1 MREQFVRTVTELF
14 EEDAKTVLVLGDI
27 GVHGFAELASKY
39 PDRVINI
46 GICEQATIG
55 VIAGMAKEGLH
66 PIFYTIA
73 PFASE
78 RCLEQIKIDIGY
90 QNLPVTIVSVGGSY
104 DYGKLGCTHHCPA
117 DVAILKTIPG
127 INIFAPAYRDD
138 VDNYLHWYHGIDA
151 VYMRLPDKEC
161 LFSPNF
167 WVNPD
172 VVIIAFGDTI
182 DNVYHACYDLGA
194 GILQRTEVSLV
205 PRMFQKKKVVI
216 VEPWYEGTMHHD
228 VQLSYPDAK
237 ILSIGVPRKFITTYC
252 SKEEHDKECGL
263 DIDSLRKRIT
273 NFING

>member
-1 MREQFVRTVTELF
+1 MREQFIRTVTELF
-14 EEDAKTVLVLGDI
+14 EEDPKTVLVLGDI
-27 GVHGFAELASKY
+27 GVHGFASLAEKY

-55 VIAGMAKEGLH
+55 VLAGMAKEGLH

-73 PFASE
+73 PFATE

-127 INIFAPAYRDD
+127 INIFAPAYKED
-138 VDNYLHWYHGIDA
+138 VDNYLHWYHGVGA
-151 VYMRLPDKEC
+151 VYMRLPDKKCILYPPFDFDAE
-161 LFSPNF
+161 NI
-167 WVNPD
+167 
-172 VVIIAFGDTI
+172 IIAFGNTI
-182 DNVYHACYDLGA
+182 DNVRNACH
-194 GILQRTEVSLV
+194 GIGVGVLQRAEVSLV
-205 PRMFQKKKVVI
+205 PRFRWMNKVVI
-216 VEPWYEGTMHHD
+216 VEPWYEGTMHYD
-228 VQLSYPDAK
+228 VQLAYPNAK

-263 DIDSLRKRIT
+263 DVDSLRKRIT
-273 NFING
+273 EFING